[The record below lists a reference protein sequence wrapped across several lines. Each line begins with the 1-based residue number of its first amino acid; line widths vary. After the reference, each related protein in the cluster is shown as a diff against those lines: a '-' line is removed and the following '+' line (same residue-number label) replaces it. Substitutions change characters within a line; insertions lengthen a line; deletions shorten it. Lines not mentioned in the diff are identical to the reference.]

1 MSLSENL
8 IVTSSMT
15 AFGAARHLGSTA
27 NYSCEMRC
35 VNHRFLDVHMRLPE
49 ELRAYEADIKDKVS
63 AHLQRGRV
71 DISIKKEQNEAAST
85 DFQIN
90 QSTVEALFLGATKIS
105 ELNNSVAPLS
115 MAEVLRWPGV
125 IQPPEQDAKEIKRET
140 LLVIEECL
148 AMVLESRKLEG
159 AKLHQLIEN
168 RITEMREIVAQVQ
181 SRMPELQEQYR
192 QRLEEKLATVRET
205 MDENRLEQEMVL
217 FLNKTDVME
226 ELDRLHVHFDEVM
239 RTMEE
244 NKSKGR
250 RLDFLMQELN
260 REANTLGSKSQ
271 DALLTKQSVELKVL
285 IEQMRE
291 QVQNIE

>member
-1 MSLSENL
+1 MNTSVSVET
-8 IVTSSMT
+8 TSSMT
-15 AFGAARHLGSTA
+15 AFGTARHLGSTA
-27 NYSCEMRC
+27 NYSCEIRC
-35 VNHRFLDVHMRLPE
+35 VNHRFLDVHLRLPE

-63 AHLQRGRV
+63 ARLQRGRV
-71 DISIKKEQNEAAST
+71 DISVKKEQTEANAA

-90 QSTVEALFLGATKIS
+90 QTAVESLFVGAAKIT
-105 ELNNSVAPLS
+105 ELNDVIAPLT

-125 IQPPEQDAKEIKRET
+125 IQPPEQDAEKIQQET
-140 LLVIEECL
+140 LQVIEDCL
-148 AMVLESRKLEG
+148 ELVLKSRKNEG
-159 AKLHQLIEN
+159 AKLHQLITD
-168 RITEMREIVAQVQ
+168 RIIEMRYIVAQI
-181 SRMPELQEQYR
+181 RTKMPELQEQYR
-192 QRLEEKLATVRET
+192 HRLEEKLAAVRET

-226 ELDRLHVHFDEVM
+226 ELDRLDVHFDEVM
-239 RTMEE
+239 RTLEE
-244 NKSKGR
+244 NKPKGR

>member
-1 MSLSENL
+1 MTTSVS
-8 IVTSSMT
+8 VDATSSMT
-15 AFGAARHLGSTA
+15 AFGAARHLGSAA

-35 VNHRFLDVHMRLPE
+35 VNHRFLDIHLRLPE
-49 ELRAYEADIKDKVS
+49 ELRAYETVIKDRVS
-63 AHLQRGRV
+63 ACLQRGRV
-71 DISIKKEQNEAAST
+71 DISVKKEQNEAGT
-85 DFQIN
+85 TNFQIN
-90 QSTVEALFLGATKIS
+90 QTAVEALFIGAAKIT
-105 ELNNSVAPLS
+105 ELNRTVAPLS

-125 IQPPEQDAKEIKRET
+125 IQPPEQDTEQIKQET
-140 LLVIEECL
+140 LQVIEDCL
-148 AMVLESRKLEG
+148 AVVLESRKNEG
-159 AKLHQLIEN
+159 AKLHQLIID
-168 RITEMREIVAQVQ
+168 RIIEMRAITVQVQ
-181 SRMPELQEQYR
+181 TRMPDLQKQYR
-192 QRLEEKLATVRET
+192 QRLDEKLAAVLDT

-226 ELDRLHVHFDEVM
+226 EIDRLHVHFDEVM
-239 RTMEE
+239 RTLGE
-244 NKSKGR
+244 NKPKGR

>member
-1 MSLSENL
+1 MNTSVSVEA
-8 IVTSSMT
+8 TSSMT

-27 NYSCEMRC
+27 NYSCEIRC
-35 VNHRFLDVHMRLPE
+35 VNHRFLDIHLRLPE
-49 ELRAYEADIKDKVS
+49 ELRIYEADIKDRVS
-63 AHLQRGRV
+63 ANLQRGRV
-71 DISIKKEQNEAAST
+71 DINLKKEQNEVAST

-90 QSTVEALFLGATKIS
+90 QRAVEALFSGADKII
-105 ELNNSVAPLS
+105 ELNSTVVPLS
-115 MAEVLRWPGV
+115 VAEVLRWPGV
-125 IQPPEQDAKEIKRET
+125 IQPPEQDAEQIKQET
-140 LLVIEECL
+140 LLVIEKCL
-148 AMVLESRKLEG
+148 AVVLDSRKNEG
-159 AKLHQLIEN
+159 AKLHQLIAD
-168 RITEMREIVAQVQ
+168 RINEMREIVAKIQA
-181 SRMPELQEQYR
+181 RMPDLQKQYR
-192 QRLEEKLATVRET
+192 QRLDEKLSAVRDT

-239 RTMEE
+239 RTLEE